1 MKNRFSLLLGLF
13 LASTIA
19 YGQAFKA
26 KYYDYSFNFYEICAE
41 AEAYFT
47 TQGKEEGSG
56 HKGFERWKNSN
67 ENKFAP
73 SGDRSNVDPYFVEKA
88 WQKVQER
95 NAKTNSS
102 PAWRDLG
109 PYRVDSI
116 SGHYSAGI
124 GRVESF
130 YVNPANTQQ
139 LYLGS
144 RSGGFWKSM
153 NGGTS
158 WTSSST
164 DFLVAAGVNTMS
176 VNPNNP
182 DSVLINV
189 RNASNGTSHG
199 IYRSTDAGA
208 TWALSNFSP
217 TALGWGGLGD
227 NNQVYIIAYHPRVKD
242 LVFVGTSRGL
252 YRSTDD
258 LQTFTRLRNNDDIT
272 DIKFHPSDDQVVY
285 IYDDYYWGA
294 NQDLILRSEDGGLT
308 FTNTA
313 TLVGN
318 NTAKVQIAVSPAC
331 ADCLYAASG
340 NGVWKSTDK
349 GANFTFMAN
358 PPGTCDGF
366 AVNDQDTA
374 IMIYGM
380 LDIYASYDGGN
391 NFQQVAWWAHNNSNR
406 PFSGS
411 QYVHADLREIECING
426 EFYIGTDGYMAKTSD
441 DGANWQRLSEGTGIR
456 EFYDLG
462 VAQSHNLHNI
472 SGSQDN
478 GTSIRKTNHWLE
490 FYGAD
495 GMDGVIHPLN
505 PDYMMGSVQFG
516 TRRLTFDAGLSQ
528 QAATP
533 PGQSGAW
540 EAPLVY
546 AHSEPMTIYSFG
558 EDVYRSSDFGQTWV
572 NQGTSL
578 ASGVIDRAA
587 VAYNNAD
594 VIAIATDNK
603 LEISTNG
610 GQNFTNRYIG
620 LPQRNIV
627 DMTFAPHNDSIILI
641 CYGNYQNDLK
651 KVYITLDQ
659 GSTWTNITD
668 AGIGDMPILS
678 VAIDHS
684 SNPNL
689 YVGAEIGV
697 FTKPLQ
703 GGTWTLYNT
712 SLPNTAVKDLEVM
725 FGSNTLRAATWGR
738 GMWETDLVGRAAYP
752 KINYSFLSQE
762 ESFVSPKFG
771 VDQYINAQ
779 INYGGNLSSVYATW
793 SDSDMSLDSL
803 VAMQNTGDSTW
814 QSIRPI
820 TNYPIGTKLY
830 FKIYAVGAA
839 NDTSETIRFCYT
851 VKPFTY
857 CNASGTGSAFSG
869 NYIDYISLG
878 AYQKV
883 SAKEG
888 YGNFTNEY
896 IALDAQTTYQ
906 FLVALRNAP
915 NQDSVHAWIDYNK
928 NGDFD
933 DDERIIFPPID
944 PNKQSIGTFTTRA
957 WLGTDTLRMRVLNQR
972 GLGIPTSCGDFV
984 GEVEDYSVVLSGSGI
999 SVAENLNE
1007 NDFSAYP
1014 NPFNQSLELA
1024 WERSQADALVLKVS
1038 NSKGQVVFNEMISN
1052 TGSLKIDTQNWPKGI
1067 YLVQFDSDGQQVSKL
1082 CVKQ

>member
-1 MKNRFSLLLGLF
+1 MLLSLF
-13 LASTIA
+13 ANAQS
-19 YGQAFKA
+19 FKA
-26 KYYDYSFNFYEICAE
+26 KYYDYSYNFYEVCAE
-41 AEAYFT
+41 AEAYFAAYGT
-47 TQGKEEGSG
+47 GEGSG
-56 HKGFERWKNSN
+56 YKGYQRWKNSN

-73 SGDRSNVDPYFVEKA
+73 SGDRSTIDPYFTAKA
-88 WQKVQER
+88 WQAIEQ
-95 NAKTNSS
+95 NSAKTSTS

-116 SGHYSAGI
+116 SGHYSAGL

-130 YVNPANTQQ
+130 YVDPNNNQN

-144 RSGGFWKSM
+144 RSGGFWRST
-153 NGGTS
+153 NGGTT

-164 DFLVAAGVNTMS
+164 DFLVASGVNTIA
-176 VNPNNP
+176 VRPTNK
-182 DSVLINV
+182 DSILINV

-199 IYRSTDAGA
+199 VYRSTNGGQ

-217 TALGWGGLGD
+217 TALTWGGLGD
-227 NNQVYIIAYHPRVKD
+227 NSRVYKIAYHPRVKD
-242 LVFVGTSRGL
+242 LVFVGTSKGL

-258 LQTFTRLRNNDDIT
+258 LQTFTQLISSSDVI
-272 DIKFHPSDDQVVY
+272 DIKFHPTDNQILY
-285 IYDDYYWGA
+285 IYDDYYWGP
-294 NQDLILRSEDGGLT
+294 NQDVIMRSDDGGLT
-308 FTNTA
+308 FTNSASLT
-313 TLVGN
+313 GN
-318 NTAKVQIAVSPAC
+318 NNAKVQIALSPAC
-331 ADCLYAASG
+331 PDCLWAASG

-349 GANFTFMAN
+349 GANFTFMTN

-366 AVNDQDTA
+366 AVHDADTA
-374 IMIYGM
+374 NMIYGM
-380 LDIYASYDGGN
+380 LDIYGSYDGGV
-391 NFQQVAWWAHNNSNR
+391 NFQKVAWWAHNNTNR

-426 EFYIGTDGYMAKTSD
+426 DFYIGTDGYMAKTSD
-441 DGANWQRLSEGTGIR
+441 KGANWQRLSEGTGIR

-462 VAQSHNLHNI
+462 VAQSHNLRNI

-495 GMDGVIHPLN
+495 GMDGIIHPLN

-516 TRRLTFDAGLSQ
+516 TRRLTFDGGLSQ
-528 QAATP
+528 TSATP
-533 PGQSGAW
+533 SGQTGAW
-540 EAPLVY
+540 EAPLLY
-546 AHSEPMTIYSFG
+546 AHSEPMTIYSMG
-558 EDVYRSSDFGQTWV
+558 ENVFRSNDFGQSWV
-572 NQGTSL
+572 NQGTTL

-594 VIAIATDNK
+594 VIAAVTNNR
-603 LEISTNG
+603 LEISTDG
-610 GQNFTNRYIG
+610 GQSFINRYIG
-620 LPQRNIV
+620 LPNRNISDV
-627 DMTFAPHNDSIILI
+627 TFAPHNDSIIMI
-641 CYGNYQNDLK
+641 CYNNHHSDQK
-651 KVYITLDQ
+651 KVYISFDQ
-659 GSTWTNITD
+659 GFNWNNITD
-668 AGIGDMPILS
+668 ASIGDMPILS
-678 VAIDHS
+678 VAIDHNP
-684 SNPNL
+684 NPNL
-689 YVGAEIGV
+689 YIGAEIGV
-697 FTKPLQ
+697 FTKPMY
-703 GGTWTLYNT
+703 GGSWTLYNT
-712 SLPNTAVKDLEVM
+712 SLPNTSVKDIEVM

-738 GMWETDLVGRAAYP
+738 GMWETDLVGRATYP
-752 KINYSFLSQE
+752 KINYSFVSQD
-762 ESFVSPKFG
+762 ESFISPKFG
-771 VDQYINAQ
+771 VDQFVNAQ
-779 INYGGNLSSVYATW
+779 INYSGSLSSVYATW
-793 SDSDMSLDSL
+793 SDSVMSLDSL
-803 VAMQNTGDSTW
+803 VAMQNIGDSTW
-814 QSIRPI
+814 QSVRPI
-820 TNYPIGTKLY
+820 TNYPVGTKLY
-830 FKIYAVGAA
+830 FKIFAVGSA

-906 FLVALRNAP
+906 FLVSLNNAP

-944 PNKQSIGTFTTRA
+944 PNKQSIATFTTRA
-957 WLGTDTLRMRVLNQR
+957 WFGTDTLRMRVLNQR
-972 GLGIPTSCGDFV
+972 GLGSPTACGDFI
-984 GEVEDYSVVLSGSGI
+984 GEVEDYSVVLTGSGI

-1024 WERSQADALVLKVS
+1024 WERSQADALLLKVS